1 MLYACLG
8 VSECVENS
16 ANWYSSPF
24 GSRLLGYEGVEVINP
39 EGGKEDAEEEA
50 QRGRWK
56 QEVLVFFFFFFKF
69 VFIQIPCPIK
79 WGCLVNGFSCALC
92 WWMVTMLFFYFTA
105 LFVYIMINC

>member
-16 ANWYSSPF
+16 ANLYSTPF

-56 QEVLVFFFFFFKF
+56 QEVLVFFFFFFF
-69 VFIQIPCPIK
+69 
-79 WGCLVNGFSCALC
+79 
-92 WWMVTMLFFYFTA
+92 
-105 LFVYIMINC
+105 